1 MSSEQNDFYYEDL
14 FDKNDDNHLKSD
26 DFYGQGKSYSNEE
39 KSHNSNNRL
48 NNDNNNA
55 IVIQQNNDNNVQPP
69 NQENAQHSNNNPQ
82 LLNNNNNQFQHNRI
96 ADFPNEVN
104 VGPFNIINVPPLN
117 NNISNIQPSNQ
128 ENAQYSNNNPQLLIY
143 SNNQLQH
150 NRIADFPNKGN
161 VEPFNIINIPPLNNN
176 ISNIQPSNQENDQ
189 HSNNNPQPLIYS
201 NNQLQHNRIADFP
214 NEGNVEPF
222 NIINIPP
229 LNNNIQLIKDVQ
241 TPKHKDGQPY
251 NNNTPLLNNIKAQI
265 PYNINV
271 HNISSPIYVNAQ
283 NPNNTNSGLY
293 NNAQHSRYSYDQ
305 HPINYSIKISN
316 QYLKNSGKL

>member
-128 ENAQYSNNNPQLLIY
+128 ENAQ
-143 SNNQLQH
+143 
-150 NRIADFPNKGN
+150 
-161 VEPFNIINIPPLNNN
+161 
-176 ISNIQPSNQENDQ
+176 

-251 NNNTPLLNNIKAQI
+251 NNNNTPLLNNIKAQI